1 MAEGESGNV
10 LPMPKAGEVVTD
22 KVLSM
27 AGLNAQ
33 AFSGEMNPSPI
44 YRQMV
49 SGSPSVFPYYREIE
63 EKDTA
68 IASALETRRILA
80 LAREAKVQSADP
92 ASGEAQRYAQGLSEF
107 LEAIPKFREAC
118 AELLDAPAYGYSV
131 LEINWNPN
139 ESGVW
144 CGGLIG
150 RPQELFTFGD
160 WMDPQTGDLRLC
172 SYPGGSGVPV
182 PPAKFLVNTSQSR
195 HGDRRG
201 KPLLRRLFWPSWFKR
216 NAMRVDLHYR
226 EKPNGT
232 VVVKYPAGSNDQQ
245 KDLALESAKAIFSDP
260 FVAVAENFGLMNEAL
275 YSTRA
280 RTGDDYSEVIA
291 YLDAEMTRI
300 ILGQTLSTRGSE
312 QGVGTRALGDVHQQ
326 TMFEYIRNDLASI
339 EDVINEQ
346 LARPW
351 LEWTFGPRALERDVR
366 PYWRTDKEPPAD
378 VNGALDRLAKARQ
391 MGAKIAELEVY
402 EAGQIRQPD
411 AGEAVLPPVA
421 APMDLFAPG
430 V

>member
-1 MAEGESGNV
+1 MIGRVAKSFRCAATMRASSKWSRRTTSRKCRRSRQPKRPRRKRLPRTMSDNLSKSTAADAATMAEGESGNV

-144 CGGLIG
+144 CGGLI
-150 RPQELFTFGD
+150 
-160 WMDPQTGDLRLC
+160 
-172 SYPGGSGVPV
+172 
-182 PPAKFLVNTSQSR
+182 
-195 HGDRRG
+195 
-201 KPLLRRLFWPSWFKR
+201 
-216 NAMRVDLHYR
+216 
-226 EKPNGT
+226 
-232 VVVKYPAGSNDQQ
+232 
-245 KDLALESAKAIFSDP
+245 
-260 FVAVAENFGLMNEAL
+260 
-275 YSTRA
+275 
-280 RTGDDYSEVIA
+280 
-291 YLDAEMTRI
+291 
-300 ILGQTLSTRGSE
+300 
-312 QGVGTRALGDVHQQ
+312 
-326 TMFEYIRNDLASI
+326 
-339 EDVINEQ
+339 
-346 LARPW
+346 
-351 LEWTFGPRALERDVR
+351 
-366 PYWRTDKEPPAD
+366 
-378 VNGALDRLAKARQ
+378 
-391 MGAKIAELEVY
+391 
-402 EAGQIRQPD
+402 
-411 AGEAVLPPVA
+411 
-421 APMDLFAPG
+421 
-430 V
+430 